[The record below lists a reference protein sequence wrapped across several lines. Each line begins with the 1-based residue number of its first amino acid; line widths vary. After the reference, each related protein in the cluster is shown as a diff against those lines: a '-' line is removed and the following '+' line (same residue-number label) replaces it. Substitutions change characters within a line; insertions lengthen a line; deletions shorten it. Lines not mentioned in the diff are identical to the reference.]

1 MRVRIPYARKG
12 QLSKRSLV
20 ALADVGGSNIADI
33 ALHMDDMLPLALRIL
48 DIRPSTRVE
57 TTSRV
62 FSIVTGK

>member
-1 MRVRIPYARKG
+1 MRNVREYARNG
-12 QLSKRSLV
+12 QQSKRSLV
-20 ALADVGGSNIADI
+20 ALADLGGSNIADI

-57 TTSRV
+57 TTARV